1 MFNAV
6 KSVASGIASFLH
18 FSVPDEGPLTDF
30 ESWMPDFIEGLAK
43 GIDQNRSLIATAVKG
58 VADMMNLD
66 GLVPDM
72 KASVFANIRGAN
84 EDGGAVTLNQP
95 IMLDG
100 KVITTLVSQIQYS
113 QGQAR
118 LRNLGTT

>member
-1 MFNAV
+1 MMSVLTVVVLIGLQGFPDLHAKAV
-6 KSVASGIASFLH
+6 MAAEQQEEL
-18 FSVPDEGPLTDF
+18 
-30 ESWMPDFIEGLAK
+30 K
-43 GIDQNRSLIATAVKG
+43 GGSLIATAVKG